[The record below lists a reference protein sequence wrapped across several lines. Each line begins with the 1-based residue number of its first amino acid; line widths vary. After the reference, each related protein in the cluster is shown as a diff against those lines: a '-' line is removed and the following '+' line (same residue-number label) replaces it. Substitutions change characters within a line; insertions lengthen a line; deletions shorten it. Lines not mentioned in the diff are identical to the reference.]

1 MRHNQNYTPNQHY
14 DVIVVGSGPGGAT
27 VARDLARNGKRV
39 LILEWGNGKALTGTL
54 QQMAQIAAIPGRGAF
69 INRDMSLLVQGVTTG
84 GSSAINFATAMPP
97 PPALFARYGINLQPA
112 LTELKQ
118 ELNFAPLPD
127 HLIGPMATRIMH
139 SAKALGLDWQKLDKL
154 IRVDQCRTGCWRCLY
169 GCPYGAKWTA
179 RDFIE
184 DAINAGAQLI
194 TSAKVSRVLH
204 DEGRVCGV
212 VLRHQGMTKEARANT
227 VILAGGGIAS
237 PRLLAA
243 SGIASNS
250 TKHFSDPVIAVMGSA
265 DDMDGGAE
273 VPMAA
278 GLHLENE
285 GITLSDL
292 ALPTAMYRAFATQVG
307 RLDRWFAH
315 RRTLSIMVK
324 IRDELGGNIGPYWI
338 NKGLTPADKLKFKQG
353 ITLARDILQHTEAK
367 SIFQTWHFAA
377 HPGGSVRIGD
387 GVDNNLQT
395 KIRQLY
401 VCDASVIP
409 EAWGLPPSLTIICLA
424 KRLAGHLA

>member
-1 MRHNQNYTPNQHY
+1 MSHTPHY

-27 VARDLARNGKRV
+27 VARDLARQGKRV
-39 LILEWGNGKALTGTL
+39 LILEWGNSKALTGTL
-54 QQMAQIAAIPGRGAF
+54 QHMAQIAAIPGRGAF
-69 INRDMSLLVQGVTTG
+69 INRDFSLLVQGVTTG

-97 PPALFARYGINLQPA
+97 PTALFARYGIDLQAA
-112 LTELKQ
+112 LAELKQ

-127 HLIGPMATRIMH
+127 DLIGPMANRIMH
-139 SAKALGLDWQKLDKL
+139 SATSLGLPWKKLDKL
-154 IRVDQCRTGCWRCLY
+154 IRPEQCRTGCWRCLY

-179 RDFIE
+179 RDFLD
-184 DAINAGAQLI
+184 DAIKAGAQLI
-194 TSAKVSRVLH
+194 NCAKVERVLQ
-204 DEGRVCGV
+204 ENAQATGV
-212 VLRHQGMTKEARANT
+212 VYQHRGETKLAKANT
-227 VILAGGGIAS
+227 IILAGGGIAS

-250 TKHFSDPVIAVMGSA
+250 TKHFSDPVIAVMGSV
-265 DDMDGGAE
+265 DDLDGGAE

-278 GLHLENE
+278 GMHLEHE

-292 ALPTAMYRAFATQVG
+292 TLPTAMYRAFAAQVG

-315 RRTLSIMVK
+315 QRTLTIMVK
-324 IRDELGGNIGPYWI
+324 IRDELGGKIGPYWI
-338 NKGLTPADKLKFKQG
+338 NKGLSHADRHSFKQG
-353 ITLARDILQHTEAK
+353 VNLARDILRQAEAK
-367 SIFQTWHFAA
+367 SMFQTWHFSA

-387 GVDNNLQT
+387 GVDHNLQT
-395 KIRQLY
+395 KLRQLY

-409 EAWGLPPSLTIICLA
+409 EAWGLPPSLTIMCLA

>member
-1 MRHNQNYTPNQHY
+1 MTPTPIQHY

-27 VARDLARNGKRV
+27 VARELARQGKRV
-39 LILEWGNGKALTGTL
+39 LILEWGSGDALVGNL
-54 QQMAQIAAIPGRGAF
+54 QQMAQIAAIPGRGAY
-69 INRDMSLLVQGVTTG
+69 INRDLSLLVQGVTTG

-97 PPALFARYGINLQPA
+97 PPALFARYGIDLQTVLA
-112 LTELKQ
+112 ELTQ
-118 ELNFAPLPD
+118 DLNFAPLPD
-127 HLIGPMATRIMH
+127 HLIGPMATCIMH
-139 SAKALGLDWQKLDKL
+139 SANALGLDWQKFDKL
-154 IRVDQCRTGCWRCLY
+154 IRAEHCRTGCWRCLY

-179 RDFIE
+179 RDFVM
-184 DAINAGAQLI
+184 DAVNAGAQLL
-194 TSAKVSRVLH
+194 TCAKVSRVLH
-204 DEGRVCGV
+204 KQGHATGV
-212 VLRHQGMTKEARANT
+212 VYHHQGKTKEAKANT

-237 PRLLAA
+237 PRLLAT
-243 SGIASNS
+243 SGIALNS
-250 TKHFSDPVIAVMGSA
+250 TKHFSDPVIAVMGSV
-265 DDMDGGAE
+265 DDIDGGAE

-278 GLHLENE
+278 GLHLESE

-292 ALPTAMYRAFATQVG
+292 TLPTAMYRAFATQVG
-307 RLDRWFAH
+307 RFDRWFAH

-338 NKGLTPADKLKFKQG
+338 NKGLTPADKSKFKQG
-353 ITLARDILQHTEAK
+353 VTLARDILQHAQAK

-377 HPGGSVRIGD
+377 HPGGSVRIGE

-409 EAWGLPPSLTIICLA
+409 EAWGLPPSLTIMCLA
-424 KRLAGHLA
+424 KRLGEHLR

>member
-1 MRHNQNYTPNQHY
+1 MTQNQNQHY
-14 DVIVVGSGPGGAT
+14 DIIVVGSGPGGAT
-27 VARDLARNGKRV
+27 VARDLARQGKRV

-54 QQMAQIAAIPGRGAF
+54 QHMAQIAAIPGRGAF

-97 PPALFARYGINLQPA
+97 PPALFARYGIDLQPA
-112 LTELKQ
+112 LAELKQ
-118 ELNFAPLPD
+118 ELHFAPLPD
-127 HLIGPMATRIMH
+127 HLIGPMATRIMQ
-139 SAKALGLDWQKLDKL
+139 SASALGLGWQKLDKL
-154 IRVDQCRTGCWRCLY
+154 IRADQCRTGCWRCLY
-169 GCPYGAKWTA
+169 GCPFGAKWTA
-179 RDFIE
+179 RDFID
-184 DAINAGAQLI
+184 DAIKAGAQLI

-204 DEGRVCGV
+204 DDGRASGV
-212 VLRHQGMTKEARANT
+212 LYQHQGMTKEARANT
-227 VILAGGGIAS
+227 IILAGGGIAS

-243 SGIASNS
+243 SGVAPSS
-250 TKHFSDPVIAVMGSA
+250 TKHFSDPVIAVMGSV

-278 GLHLENE
+278 GLHLDSD

-292 ALPTAMYRAFATQVG
+292 TLPTAMYRAFATQVG

-315 RRTLSIMVK
+315 SRTLSIMVK

-338 NKGLTPADKLKFKQG
+338 NKGLTPTDKLKFKQG
-353 ITLARDILQHTEAK
+353 VTLARDILQHTQAK

-395 KIRQLY
+395 KIHQLY

-409 EAWGLPPSLTIICLA
+409 EAWGLPPSLTIMCLA
-424 KRLAGHLA
+424 KRLAGHLS